1 MASEKFCLKWNDYE
15 SNLSK
20 SFDEIRKEKDFF
32 DVTLVC
38 EDIQIE
44 AHKLILG
51 ACSTF
56 FKNVLRR
63 TNHHHPMLYLKGVA
77 GKDLQGILNFIY
89 CGETKVA
96 EEELNA
102 FLSVAEELQVK
113 VGRET

>member
-56 FKNVLRR
+56 FKNVLRFDIILR
-63 TNHHHPMLYLKGVA
+63 AIVGV
-77 GKDLQGILNFIY
+77 K
-89 CGETKVA
+89 T
-96 EEELNA
+96 
-102 FLSVAEELQVK
+102 
-113 VGRET
+113 T